1 MALRRSPDVTFEVVD
16 GRAILIDAAGKE
28 LITLNPVG
36 TLVWNA
42 LDGVQDADGLAAELV
57 SSLQGVTIEQLTQD
71 IRTFLGELQSSELVI
86 EADAGR

>member
-1 MALRRSPDVTFEVVD
+1 MPLQRSPDVTFEVVD
-16 GRAILIDAAGKE
+16 GRAILIDGAGKE

-42 LDGVQDADGLAAELV
+42 LDGSRDAEGLAGHLLP
-57 SSLQGVTIEQLTQD
+57 SLQGVTEEQLTED
-71 IRTFLGELQSSELVI
+71 IHTFLTELQTAELVI